1 MQEAHFISSMII
13 IIPLSIGGIA
23 SCVLWKCDL
32 LWLDRVAAHGNE
44 EAPHA
49 LADGVEDQVHDD
61 SSVEA
66 DSAGALVQDPCDG
79 VATPEDSSE
88 PCSLGV
94 HASVPGIDVS
104 LERAVEE
111 QVEEDGAEHEHGEGE
126 EHPAG
131 ALTALEGAD
140 EASDNHEHV
149 DSHDVKEG
157 LQLRL
162 GTMSEEDE
170 VDKHEWGGEGPV
182 DVASEEELLLVDHG
196 GTIAHGHG
204 EVCEGGN
211 AVNGH
216 GEVLELALARWLG
229 SRLAPEDE
237 HGNEHAAKGDPE
249 ADAARGAH
257 ARDISTCTDF
267 FDIFGVLVRH
277 LATPPC

>member
-79 VATPEDSSE
+79 A
-88 PCSLGV
+88 
-94 HASVPGIDVS
+94 A
-104 LERAVEE
+104 
-111 QVEEDGAEHEHGEGE
+111 HEHGEGE

-196 GTIAHGHG
+196 GTIA
-204 EVCEGGN
+204 
-211 AVNGH
+211 
-216 GEVLELALARWLG
+216 
-229 SRLAPEDE
+229 
-237 HGNEHAAKGDPE
+237 
-249 ADAARGAH
+249 
-257 ARDISTCTDF
+257 
-267 FDIFGVLVRH
+267 
-277 LATPPC
+277 